1 MVVRDS
7 SPQIVTF
14 GESMAL
20 FMPEEHKSIER
31 AATLEQSF
39 GGAESNVAIGLA
51 RLGSSVGW
59 FGALGD
65 DPFGKLIMK
74 TMRGEGV
81 DISRVRFNG
90 EAPTGMMFREHVA
103 GRLAVHYFR
112 KGSAASRMT
121 PEDLDEDYIR
131 GAKLLHV
138 TGITCALS
146 EDCRRT
152 VRRAVDIA
160 KEAGVLVS
168 FDPNLRL
175 KLWSIEEARQTLL
188 PLAEDADYFLP
199 GWDEL
204 KLLYNTDDY
213 AEVKERLNALKGIS
227 VIKGMGDATVV
238 LDKGVETSIPFYP
251 AEQVVDTVGAGDGF
265 CAGFLAG
272 IMKGMTPTEAV
283 RLASINGS
291 LVVQMRG
298 DWEALPEW
306 DVVEQ
311 RMSAKAWVER

>member
-1 MVVRDS
+1 MREI
-7 SPQIVTF
+7 SPQIITF

-20 FMPEEHKSIER
+20 FMPQEHKAIER
-31 AATLEQSF
+31 ASSLEQGF

-51 RLGSSVGW
+51 RLGASIGW
-59 FGALGD
+59 FGALGN
-65 DPFGKLIMK
+65 DPFGKIILK
-74 TMRGEGV
+74 ALRGEGV
-81 DISRVRFNG
+81 DTSRVKLSD

-103 GRLAVHYFR
+103 GKMAVHYFR
-112 KGSAASRMT
+112 KHSAASRMT

-131 GAKLLHV
+131 GAKILHV
-138 TGITCALS
+138 TGITTALS

-204 KLLYNTDDY
+204 IQLYETDDY
-213 AEVKERLNALKGIS
+213 SEIKERLNALKAVT
-227 VIKGMGDATVV
+227 VIKGKGDATVV
-238 LDKGVETSIPFYP
+238 LDGESETEVPFFP
-251 AEQVVDTVGAGDGF
+251 ADKVVDTVGAGDGF

-272 IMKGMTPTEAV
+272 LMKGMTPVEAV
-283 RLASINGS
+283 TLASVCGS

-306 DVVEQ
+306 DIVQQ
-311 RMSAKAWVER
+311 RLGTKAWVER

>member
-1 MVVRDS
+1 MREG

-14 GESMAL
+14 GETMAL
-20 FMPEEHKSIER
+20 FMPEEHKAIER
-31 AATLEQSF
+31 ASKLEQGF

-51 RLGSSVGW
+51 RLGASVGW
-59 FGALGD
+59 FGALGN
-65 DPFGKLIMK
+65 DPFGKLILK
-74 TMRGEGV
+74 TLRGEGV
-81 DISRVRFNG
+81 DVSRANLSG

-112 KGSAASRMT
+112 KHSAASRMR

-131 GAKLLHV
+131 GAKLLHI
-138 TGITCALS
+138 TGITTALS
-146 EDCRRT
+146 DSCRST
-152 VRRAVDIA
+152 VRRAIDVA
-160 KEAGVLVS
+160 KEAGVQIS

-175 KLWSIEEARQTLL
+175 KLWSIEEARETLL
-188 PLAEDADYFLP
+188 PLIQEADYFLP

-204 KLLYNTDDY
+204 KLLYQTDDY
-213 AEVKERLNALKGIS
+213 KEVKAKLAELKAIS
-227 VIKGMGDATVV
+227 VVKGMGDSTIV
-238 LDKGVETSIPFYP
+238 LNKGEETSIPFYP

-272 IMKGMTPTEAV
+272 LMKGMSPVEAV

>member
-1 MVVRDS
+1 MHQS

-20 FMPEEHKSIER
+20 FMPQEHKTIER
-31 AATLEQSF
+31 AAVLEQGF

-51 RLGSSVGW
+51 RLGTSVGW

-65 DPFGKLIMK
+65 DPFGKIILK
-74 TMRGEGV
+74 TLRGEGV
-81 DISRVRFNG
+81 DVSRARLDAN
-90 EAPTGMMFREHVA
+90 APTGMMLREHVA

-112 KGSAASRMT
+112 KHSAASQMK
-121 PEDLDEDYIR
+121 PEHLDEDYIR
-131 GAKLLHV
+131 GAKLLHI
-138 TGITCALS
+138 TGITAALS
-146 EDCRRT
+146 DHCRQT
-152 VRRAVDIA
+152 IRRAVAIA
-160 KEAGVLVS
+160 KEAGVLIS

-175 KLWSIEEARQTLL
+175 KLWSIEEAREVLL
-188 PLAEDADYFLP
+188 PIAAEADYFLP

-204 KLLYNTDDY
+204 QLLYDTDNYEDI
-213 AEVKERLNALKGIS
+213 KEHLAKLKAVSI
-227 VIKGMGDATVV
+227 IKGKDDTTVV
-238 LDKGVETSIPFYP
+238 LNKGMEEAVPFYP

-272 IMKGMTPTEAV
+272 IMKGMSPVEAV

-306 DVVEQ
+306 DTVEQ
-311 RMSAKAWVER
+311 RLSAKAWVER

>member
-1 MVVRDS
+1 VHES

-20 FMPEEHKSIER
+20 FMPQEHKSIER

-65 DPFGKLIMK
+65 DPFGKIILK
-74 TMRGEGV
+74 TLRGEGV
-81 DISRVRFNG
+81 DVSRVQLSA

-112 KGSAASRMT
+112 KHSAASRML
-121 PEDLDEDYIR
+121 PEQLDENYIR

-138 TGITCALS
+138 TGITAALS

-152 VRRAVDIA
+152 LRRAVDIA
-160 KEAGVLVS
+160 KEAGVLIS

-175 KLWSIEEARQTLL
+175 KLWSIEEAREVLL
-188 PLAEDADYFLP
+188 PLAAEADYFLP

-204 KLLYNTDDY
+204 KLLYDTDDY
-213 AEVKERLNALKGIS
+213 EHVKAELSKLKAVSI
-227 VIKGMGDATVV
+227 IKGRGDTTVV
-238 LDKGVETSIPFYP
+238 LNNGQEESLPFYP

-272 IMKGMTPTEAV
+272 IMKGLTPVESV

-306 DVVEQ
+306 NVVEQ
-311 RMSAKAWVER
+311 RLSTKAWVER

>member
-1 MVVRDS
+1 
-7 SPQIVTF
+7 
-14 GESMAL
+14 MAL
-20 FMPEEHKSIER
+20 FMPEEHKAIER
-31 AATLEQSF
+31 ASKLEQGF

-51 RLGSSVGW
+51 RLGASVGW
-59 FGALGD
+59 FGALGN
-65 DPFGKLIMK
+65 DPFGKLILK
-74 TMRGEGV
+74 TLRGEGV
-81 DISRVRFNG
+81 DVSRANLSG

-112 KGSAASRMT
+112 KHSAASRMR

-131 GAKLLHV
+131 GAKLLHI
-138 TGITCALS
+138 TGITTALS
-146 EDCRRT
+146 DSCRST
-152 VRRAVDIA
+152 VRRAIDVA
-160 KEAGVLVS
+160 KEAGVQIS

-175 KLWSIEEARQTLL
+175 KLWSIEEARETLL
-188 PLAEDADYFLP
+188 PLIQEADYFLP

-204 KLLYNTDDY
+204 KLLYQTDDY
-213 AEVKERLNALKGIS
+213 KEVKAKLAELKAIS
-227 VIKGMGDATVV
+227 VVKGMGDSTIV
-238 LDKGVETSIPFYP
+238 LNKGEETSIPFYP

-272 IMKGMTPTEAV
+272 LMKGMSPVEAV

-306 DVVEQ
+306 EVVEQ

>member
-1 MVVRDS
+1 MREG

-14 GESMAL
+14 GETMAL
-20 FMPEEHKSIER
+20 FMPEEHKAIER
-31 AATLEQSF
+31 ASKLEQGF

-51 RLGSSVGW
+51 RLGASVGW
-59 FGALGD
+59 FGALGN
-65 DPFGKLIMK
+65 DPFGKLILK
-74 TMRGEGV
+74 TLRGEGV
-81 DISRVRFNG
+81 DVSRANLSG

-112 KGSAASRMT
+112 KHSAASRMR

-131 GAKLLHV
+131 GAKLLHI
-138 TGITCALS
+138 TGITTALS
-146 EDCRRT
+146 DSCRST
-152 VRRAVDIA
+152 VRRAIDVA
-160 KEAGVLVS
+160 KEAGVQIS

-175 KLWSIEEARQTLL
+175 KLWSIEEARETLL
-188 PLAEDADYFLP
+188 PLIQEADYFLP

-204 KLLYNTDDY
+204 KLLYQTDDY
-213 AEVKERLNALKGIS
+213 KEVKAKLAELKAIS
-227 VIKGMGDATVV
+227 VVKGMGDSTIV
-238 LDKGVETSIPFYP
+238 LNKGEETSVPFYP

-272 IMKGMTPTEAV
+272 LMKGMSPVEAV

-291 LVVQMRG
+291 LVVQSRG

-306 DVVEQ
+306 EVVEQ

>member
-1 MVVRDS
+1 MRDV
-7 SPQIVTF
+7 SPQIITF

-31 AATLEQSF
+31 ASKLEQSF

-65 DPFGKLIMK
+65 DPFGKLVLK
-74 TMRGEGV
+74 TLRGEGV
-81 DISRVRFNG
+81 DVSRAKLSV

-112 KGSAASRMT
+112 KGSAASRMK
-121 PEDLDEDYIR
+121 PEDLDEEYIR

-138 TGITCALS
+138 TGITCAIS
-146 EDCRRT
+146 EEGRRT

-175 KLWSIEEARQTLL
+175 KLWSIEQARETLL
-188 PLAEDADYFLP
+188 PLAADADYFLP

-204 KLLYNTDDY
+204 KLLYERDDY
-213 AEVKERLNALKGIS
+213 AVVKSRLNELKAIT

-238 LDKGVETSIPFYP
+238 LDKDQETSVPFYP

-272 IMKGMTPTEAV
+272 IMKGMSPEEAV

-306 DVVEQ
+306 EVVEQ

>member
-1 MVVRDS
+1 
-7 SPQIVTF
+7 
-14 GESMAL
+14 MAL
-20 FMPEEHKSIER
+20 FMPEEHKAIER
-31 AATLEQSF
+31 ASKLEQGF

-51 RLGSSVGW
+51 RLGASVGW
-59 FGALGD
+59 FGALGN
-65 DPFGKLIMK
+65 DPFGKLILK
-74 TMRGEGV
+74 TLRGEGV
-81 DISRVRFNG
+81 DVSRANLSG

-112 KGSAASRMT
+112 KHSAASRMR

-131 GAKLLHV
+131 GAKLLHI
-138 TGITCALS
+138 TGITTALS
-146 EDCRRT
+146 DSCRST
-152 VRRAVDIA
+152 VRRAIDVA
-160 KEAGVLVS
+160 KEAGVQIS

-175 KLWSIEEARQTLL
+175 KLWSIEEARETLL
-188 PLAEDADYFLP
+188 PLIQEADYFLP

-204 KLLYNTDDY
+204 KLLYQTDDY
-213 AEVKERLNALKGIS
+213 KEVKAKLAELKAIS
-227 VIKGMGDATVV
+227 VVKGMGDSTIV
-238 LDKGVETSIPFYP
+238 LNKGEETSIPFYP

-272 IMKGMTPTEAV
+272 LMKGMSPVEAV

>member
-1 MVVRDS
+1 MQQV

-20 FMPEEHKSIER
+20 FMPQEHKTIER
-31 AATLEQSF
+31 AAQLDQSF

-51 RLGSSVGW
+51 RLGASVGW
-59 FGALGD
+59 FGALGN
-65 DPFGKLIMK
+65 DPFGRLILK
-74 TMRGEGV
+74 ALRGEGIDV
-81 DISRVRFNG
+81 SRARLSDD
-90 EAPTGMMFREHVA
+90 APTGMMFREHVA
-103 GRLAVHYFR
+103 GRLAVHYYR
-112 KGSAASRMT
+112 KHSAASRMQ

-138 TGITCALS
+138 TGITTALS
-146 EDCRRT
+146 ENCRKT

-175 KLWSIEEARQTLL
+175 KLWSIEEARETLL
-188 PLAEDADYFLP
+188 ELAANADYFLP

-204 KLLYNTDDY
+204 KLLYDTDDFTVIR
-213 AEVKERLNALKGIS
+213 EHLNSLKAVS
-227 VIKGMGDATVV
+227 VVKGMGDATLVMAN
-238 LDKGVETSIPFYP
+238 GEETSVPFYP
-251 AEQVVDTVGAGDGF
+251 AETVVDTVGAGDGF

-272 IMKGMTPTEAV
+272 LIKGMTPVEAV
-283 RLASINGS
+283 RLGSINGS

-298 DWEALPEW
+298 DWEALPDW

>member
-1 MVVRDS
+1 MRDA

-20 FMPEEHKSIER
+20 FMPEAHKSIER

-65 DPFGKLIMK
+65 DPFGKLILK
-74 TMRGEGV
+74 ALRGEGV
-81 DISRVRFNG
+81 DISRARLSG
-90 EAPTGMMFREHVA
+90 EASTGMMFREHVA
-103 GRLAVHYFR
+103 GCMAVHYFR
-112 KGSAASRMT
+112 KGSAASCMA

-138 TGITCALS
+138 TGITCAIS
-146 EDCRRT
+146 EEGRRT
-152 VRRAVDIA
+152 VRRAVDVA

-175 KLWSIEEARQTLL
+175 KLWSIEQARDTLL
-188 PLAEDADYFLP
+188 PLAADADYFLP

-204 KLLYNTDDY
+204 KLLYDTDDY
-213 AEVKERLNALKGIS
+213 AVVKSRLSDLKAVSI
-227 VIKGMGDATVV
+227 IKGLGDATVV
-238 LDKGVETSIPFYP
+238 FDKGSETAVPFYP
-251 AEQVVDTVGAGDGF
+251 AERVIDTVGAGDGF

-272 IMKGMTPTEAV
+272 IMKGMPAIEAV

-298 DWEALPEW
+298 DWEALPDW
-306 DVVEQ
+306 DIVQQ
-311 RMSAKAWVER
+311 RMSAKTWVER

>member
-1 MVVRDS
+1 MREG

-14 GESMAL
+14 GETMAL
-20 FMPEEHKSIER
+20 FMPEEHKAIER
-31 AATLEQSF
+31 ASKLEQGF

-51 RLGSSVGW
+51 RLGASVGW
-59 FGALGD
+59 FGALGN
-65 DPFGKLIMK
+65 DPFGKLILK
-74 TMRGEGV
+74 TLRGEGV
-81 DISRVRFNG
+81 DVSRANLSG

-112 KGSAASRMT
+112 KHSAASRMR

-131 GAKLLHV
+131 GAKLLHI
-138 TGITCALS
+138 TGITTALS
-146 EDCRRT
+146 DSCRST
-152 VRRAVDIA
+152 VRRAIDVA
-160 KEAGVLVS
+160 KEAGVQIS

-175 KLWSIEEARQTLL
+175 KLWSIEEARETLL
-188 PLAEDADYFLP
+188 PLIQEADYFLP

-204 KLLYNTDDY
+204 KLLYQTDDY
-213 AEVKERLNALKGIS
+213 KEVKAKLAELKAIS
-227 VIKGMGDATVV
+227 VVKGMGDSTIV
-238 LDKGVETSIPFYP
+238 LNKGEETSVPFYP

-272 IMKGMTPTEAV
+272 LMKGMSPVDAV

-306 DVVEQ
+306 EVVEQ

>member
-1 MVVRDS
+1 MSD
-7 SPQIVTF
+7 
-14 GESMAL
+14 
-20 FMPEEHKSIER
+20 
-31 AATLEQSF
+31 
-39 GGAESNVAIGLA
+39 
-51 RLGSSVGW
+51 
-59 FGALGD
+59 
-65 DPFGKLIMK
+65 
-74 TMRGEGV
+74 
-81 DISRVRFNG
+81 

-103 GRLAVHYFR
+103 GKLAVHYFR
-112 KGSAASRMT
+112 KHSAASRMK

-131 GAKLLHV
+131 GAKILHV
-138 TGITCALS
+138 TGITTALS

-175 KLWSIEEARQTLL
+175 KLWSIEEARQTML

-204 KLLYNTDDY
+204 VQLYETEDY
-213 AEVKERLNALKGIS
+213 SEIKERLNALKAVT
-227 VIKGMGDATVV
+227 VIKGKGDATVV
-238 LDKGVETSIPFYP
+238 LDGKSETEVPFYP
-251 AEQVVDTVGAGDGF
+251 ADKVVDTVGAGDGF

-272 IMKGMTPTEAV
+272 LMKGMTPVEAV
-283 RLASINGS
+283 TLASVCGS

-306 DVVEQ
+306 DIVQQ
-311 RMSAKAWVER
+311 RLGAKAWVER